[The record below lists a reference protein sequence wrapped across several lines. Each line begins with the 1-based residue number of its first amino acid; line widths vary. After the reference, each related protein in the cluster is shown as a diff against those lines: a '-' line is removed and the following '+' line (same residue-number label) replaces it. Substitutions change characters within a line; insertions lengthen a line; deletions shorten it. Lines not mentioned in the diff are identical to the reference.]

1 MIMHRAVLLCIMATK
16 AQRHERI
23 ARIIQEHTIWSQH
36 ELADRLARAGYAV
49 TQATLSRDLT
59 RMGVLKGPAGYVL
72 PEMAA
77 VGASAMDHRRGATV
91 IAGHAAGAGVNEERD
106 AMLERALRRELRAI
120 DAAGNLIVIRTDAGH
135 ANALAIEID
144 RIRMPDVLGT
154 IAGDDTVFLALRSA
168 AAAGRLAR
176 RFRSAT
182 ANN

>member
-1 MIMHRAVLLCIMATK
+1 MATK

-23 ARIIQEHTIWSQH
+23 ARIIQEHTVWSQH
-36 ELADRLARAGYAV
+36 ELADRLARAGFAV

-77 VGASAMDHRRGATV
+77 TGAGAGAWT
-91 IAGHAAGAGVNEERD
+91 HAWGKGGAVAGAGVNEERD
-106 AMLERALRRELRAI
+106 LMLERTLRRELRAI

-135 ANALAIEID
+135 ANALAVEID
-144 RIRMPDVLGT
+144 RIRMPEILGT

-168 AAAGRLAR
+168 TAAGRLAR
-176 RFRSAT
+176 RFRSVT
-182 ANN
+182 SNN

>member
-1 MIMHRAVLLCIMATK
+1 MINRP
-16 AQRHERI
+16 QRHERI
-23 ARIIQEHTIWSQH
+23 ARIIQEHAIWSQQ
-36 ELADRLARAGYAV
+36 ELADRLAKAGFAV
-49 TQATLSRDLT
+49 TQATLSRDLA

-77 VGASAMDHRRGATV
+77 ARAMPGPHRG
-91 IAGHAAGAGVNEERD
+91 GHAAGAGVIEERD

-135 ANALAIEID
+135 ANALAVEID
-144 RIRMPDVLGT
+144 RIRMPEVLGT

-182 ANN
+182 TNN